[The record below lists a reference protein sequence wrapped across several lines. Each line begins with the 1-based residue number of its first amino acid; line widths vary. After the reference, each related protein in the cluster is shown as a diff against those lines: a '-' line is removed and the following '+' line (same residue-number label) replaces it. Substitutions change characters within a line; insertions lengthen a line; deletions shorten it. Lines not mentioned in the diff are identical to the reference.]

1 MYLKFTDRSIMIQKS
16 RGNCL
21 LMPTHGFIILD
32 NERLMGVK
40 PTSLAWKA
48 SIIIVIR
55 QPHLLIQQIKVDA
68 IGFEPMFISFIK
80 TIPKVYLT
88 RIH

>member
-21 LMPTHGFIILD
+21 LMPTHGFTILD
-32 NERLMGVK
+32 NERLMGVE

-48 SIIIVIR
+48 SIMAVIR
-55 QPHLLIQQIKVDA
+55 QPHMLIQQYLVA
-68 IGFEPMFISFIK
+68 QAGFGP
-80 TIPKVYLT
+80 TIFNFP
-88 RIH
+88 